1 MSQPPSRH
9 GSRDKKSRRRSK
21 SRERNPADIR
31 VWLLPVFGI
40 LLVLELV
47 LAFSTVR
54 FWRIQRTAVADQQ
67 RLFHA
72 NESLSQAR
80 QASEA
85 LARLSFQATT
95 APDPRNLS
103 DYRDRIFKK
112 SLADSRD
119 QPSTDRFVNPLID
132 VGHTLR
138 SLESA
143 TATLGDTER
152 RRFERLSAEFE
163 SLLLLD
169 EKLLATLEGR
179 FEDDQGR
186 FTVEKEPD
194 PALARDLL
202 RDQSYQI
209 RRTRLNDDIASMR
222 AALDVRI
229 LSLLAAIKRNSIVFF
244 PLALAATALLL
255 VGTPLL
261 GWFLHRHISKSIDT
275 HKKQIRTMNDE
286 FSRLRG
292 HLSALELERNE
303 LQHRLAPPSSSESTP
318 PPAESPA
325 ATPHTSRE
333 PSPNDL
339 PASSGAFPAAAAD
352 DYLTRMP

>member
-1 MSQPPSRH
+1 MSQPPSQS
-9 GSRDKKSRRRSK
+9 GSRNTNSRRRSK
-21 SRERNPADIR
+21 SRERNPGDIR

-40 LLVLELV
+40 LLVLELI
-47 LAFSTVR
+47 LAFSAVR
-54 FWRIQRTAVADQQ
+54 FWRIQSTAVADQQ

-72 NESLSQAR
+72 NENLSQAR
-80 QASEA
+80 LASDS
-85 LARLSFQATT
+85 LSRLSFQATT
-95 APDPRNLS
+95 VPDPRNLG
-103 DYRDRIFKK
+103 DYRDQIFKK
-112 SLADSRD
+112 SLTDSRE
-119 QPSTDRFVNPLID
+119 QPSTDRFLNPLLD

-138 SLESA
+138 SLQSA

-152 RRFERLSAEFE
+152 QRFERIAAEFE

-169 EKLLATLEGR
+169 EKILAALEGR

-194 PALARDLL
+194 PAMARDLL

-209 RRTRLNDDIASMR
+209 RRTRLNDDITSMR

-229 LSLLAAIKRNSIVFF
+229 LSLLATIKRNSIVFF

-255 VGTPLL
+255 AGTPVL

-303 LQHRLAPPSSSESTP
+303 LQHRQSP
-318 PPAESPA
+318 PPIPEPPRA
-325 ATPHTSRE
+325 AHE

-339 PASSGAFPAAAAD
+339 PSSSHAFPAGASD